1 EDTTVVTDEGDVPI
15 SQIQIG
21 DFVLAWNQE
30 TNEITFERVTDTIH
44 HTDEIAVYLTIDGEE
59 IETTPEHPFYVEGA
73 GWTEAEDLH
82 RVDTVSPI
90 AQFTSHSN
98 GEAVQ
103 WTVLMTGNWH
113 DETSGIG
120 GGEISTDG
128 GGRWQSGLIK
138 NETDWEYIWQSNEVP
153 NGEYFLLVRAIDQAG
168 NIGEPDVV
176 SLVVNNAPPSISI
189 TERWWVWEKVY

>member
-1 EDTTVVTDEGDVPI
+1 GLLSKADEVYDGYRLLNNVDNISDSSRTISRADNWIDDAACFNSFSEDTTVVTDEGDVPI

-21 DFVLAWNQE
+21 DFVLAWNEE
-30 TNEITFERVTDTIH
+30 TNEITFERVMDTIH

-103 WTVLMTGNWH
+103 GRVLMTGNWH

-128 GGRWQSGLIK
+128 GGSWQSVLIK
-138 NETDWEYIWQSNEVP
+138 NET
-153 NGEYFLLVRAIDQAG
+153 
-168 NIGEPDVV
+168 
-176 SLVVNNAPPSISI
+176 
-189 TERWWVWEKVY
+189 

>member
-1 EDTTVVTDEGDVPI
+1 
-15 SQIQIG
+15 
-21 DFVLAWNQE
+21 
-30 TNEITFERVTDTIH
+30 
-44 HTDEIAVYLTIDGEE
+44 
-59 IETTPEHPFYVEGA
+59 
-73 GWTEAEDLH
+73 
-82 RVDTVSPI
+82 
-90 AQFTSHSN
+90 
-98 GEAVQ
+98 
-103 WTVLMTGNWH
+103 MTGNWH

-128 GGRWQSGLIK
+128 GGSWQSVLIK

-176 SLVVNNAPPSISI
+176 SLVVNNAPPSVSI